1 LNIISRY
8 QSSALHVAAKN
19 NNIEIVNLLLEHK
32 ADIMKKNYEAK
43 TCLDDAIDRGN
54 GEIV

>member
-1 LNIISRY
+1 
-8 QSSALHVAAKN
+8 VAAKN